1 MEYDYLFKII
11 IIGDSGI
18 GKYAIFF
25 RFFYDGYNEN
35 YNEVIFR
42 LFVLISKLYILIYF
56 FDLIAKFNI
65 D

>member
-11 IIGDSGI
+11 IIIGDYEI

-25 RFFYDGYNEN
+25 RFFYDGYNES

-42 LFVLISKLYILIYF
+42 LLALISKLYILICF
-56 FDLIAKFNI
+56 
-65 D
+65 